1 MSSLTTQQH
10 FRNRVLSVDQEI
22 SSFVPIIGIDKAP
35 DLPLYESLMH
45 AWRSCPKLQVS
56 LTEDD
61 IEVQPPARS
70 VPPPRDA
77 SPVTCESLTFERQM
91 IATAARLHFMS
102 LSGPDP
108 HGLDEHQAASIHVCV
123 AAPCCPRCCRGC
135 SCLTR
140 GLSFQVHAGVSLL
153 PHSERVPQRNRP
165 LQAGALQAVRTSPL
179 ALPLPSHAPLIP
191 AADS

>member
-35 DLPLYESLMH
+35 DLPLYESRMH

-70 VPPPRDA
+70 VPPPR
-77 SPVTCESLTFERQM
+77 F
-91 IATAARLHFMS
+91 
-102 LSGPDP
+102 
-108 HGLDEHQAASIHVCV
+108 
-123 AAPCCPRCCRGC
+123 
-135 SCLTR
+135 TR
-140 GLSFQVHAGVSLL
+140 HM
-153 PHSERVPQRNRP
+153 
-165 LQAGALQAVRTSPL
+165 
-179 ALPLPSHAPLIP
+179 
-191 AADS
+191 